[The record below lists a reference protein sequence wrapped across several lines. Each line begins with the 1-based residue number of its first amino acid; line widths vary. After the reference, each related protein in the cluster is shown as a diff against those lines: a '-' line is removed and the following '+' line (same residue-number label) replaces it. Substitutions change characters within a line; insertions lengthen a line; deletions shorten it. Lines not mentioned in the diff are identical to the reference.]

1 MTRRRWDWRW
11 SAQERNRREITM
23 GRFVLQFE
31 DQFRPLP
38 RGKTVVAKA
47 FFAARL
53 FADALLVVSLVYLGW
68 MFTMGDVSPLQNFGR
83 MI

>member
-1 MTRRRWDWRW
+1 M
-11 SAQERNRREITM
+11 I

-31 DQFRPLP
+31 DETRPLR

-47 FFAARL
+47 IFAARL
-53 FADALLVVSLVYLGW
+53 FADALLVASLVYLGW
-68 MFTMGDVSPLQNFGR
+68 MFTMGDISPLHGFGR